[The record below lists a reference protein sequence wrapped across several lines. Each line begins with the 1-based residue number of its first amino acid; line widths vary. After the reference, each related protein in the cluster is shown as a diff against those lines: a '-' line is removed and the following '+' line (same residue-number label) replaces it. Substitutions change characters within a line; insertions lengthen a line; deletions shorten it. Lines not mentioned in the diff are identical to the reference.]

1 MAADVAPHVVTDGDP
16 DGVAGRA
23 QSTAESLRDRLY
35 ARDHAA
41 QHLGLLVTAIGP
53 DRATVTMTVQPNM
66 LNGHATCHGG
76 LLATLADTAFAYACN
91 AGNELNVASGFAI
104 ELMAPARLGD
114 ALTASAAKVHRAGRT
129 GVWDVDI
136 HNDRGDRIAV
146 FRGRSYAVRGKP
158 SVAD

>member
-1 MAADVAPHVVTDGDP
+1 MAADTL
-16 DGVAGRA
+16 AGQTAA
-23 QSTAESLRDRLY
+23 QATAETVRQRLF

-41 QHLGLLVTAIGP
+41 QHLGLQVTAIGP
-53 DRATVTMTVQPNM
+53 DSASVTMTVQTHM

-91 AGNELNVASGFAI
+91 AANELTVASGFAI
-104 ELMAPARLGD
+104 ELLAPARLGD
-114 ALTASAAKVHRAGRT
+114 VLTATAGKVHRAGRT

-136 HNDRGDRIAV
+136 HNVDGTRIAA
-146 FRGRSYAVRGKP
+146 FRGRSYAVRGRP